1 MTNTTMPLNKPEIL
15 LVDDSPAD
23 LDLIRDAISSSSYQ
37 SNVNTVP
44 DGEEAIARL
53 HCAGVYSNAARP
65 SLVILDLNLPRKCG
79 RVVLAEFKS
88 NPSLQSIPVVVFTT
102 SRSLKDV
109 KDCYALGANCYVT
122 KPGSLDDFRTAVQ
135 SIQEFWLGVAHLPD

>member
-1 MTNTTMPLNKPEIL
+1 MTFIAMSLNRSEIL

-23 LDLIRDAISSSSYQ
+23 LDLIRDAISSSSCQ
-37 SNVNTVP
+37 CNVNTVS

-53 HCAGVYSNAARP
+53 HRAGVYCNAARP
-65 SLVILDLNLPRKCG
+65 SLVILDLNLPRKGG
-79 RVVLAEFKS
+79 RVVLAECKS
-88 NPSLQSIPVVVFTT
+88 HPSLLSIPVVVFTT

-109 KDCYALGANCYVT
+109 KDCYALGANCYVS

-135 SIQEFWLGVAHLPD
+135 SIQDFWLGVARLPD